1 MEVSARLNQDG
12 VIYVYALPVEV
23 TIAPDDQT
31 IITYG
36 ISANVTA
43 GVNSTLYIENLQS
56 TSSYT
61 LYISGRGLDNTI
73 SSPSRIVRVVTTS
86 ARIQLFDFI

>member
-1 MEVSARLNQDG
+1 MEVSARLNQNG
-12 VIYVYALPVEV
+12 VIYVYALPIGV
-23 TIAPDDQT
+23 TIVPDDQT

-73 SSPSRIVRVVTTS
+73 STPSRIVRVITTS
-86 ARIQLFDFI
+86 ARIIMFEIL

>member
-36 ISANVTA
+36 VSANVTA
-43 GVNSTLYIENLQS
+43 GVDSTLYVENLHAS
-56 TSSYT
+56 SSYT